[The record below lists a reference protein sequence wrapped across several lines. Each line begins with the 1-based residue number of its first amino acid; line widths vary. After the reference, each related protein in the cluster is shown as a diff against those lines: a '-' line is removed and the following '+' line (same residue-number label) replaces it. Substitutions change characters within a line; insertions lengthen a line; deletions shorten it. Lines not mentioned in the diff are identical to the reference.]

1 MIKWPNLV
9 KLEDSITYH
18 PSLYPGELLNI
29 IFTSVNTDWSELLK
43 LPIFYDYNNPSDK
56 RKARAMTLQCHE
68 KFIKKW
74 KFSLFIRLT

>member
-56 RKARAMTLQCHE
+56 R
-68 KFIKKW
+68 
-74 KFSLFIRLT
+74 